1 MNSPFQVQPRPRADD
16 TAIVE
21 QLLLR
26 YPAISAS
33 ELATLIEI
41 FRKLPLIDAALM
53 TTDERLSKPLEAFH
67 EDHGHIFRAPVK
79 SLLALLAFPFVA
91 IGALWWLVS

>member
-1 MNSPFQVQPRPRADD
+1 MNSPFQVQLRSRADD
-16 TAIVE
+16 TVIVE

-41 FRKLPLIDAALM
+41 FPKLPLIDTALM
-53 TTDERLSKPLEAFH
+53 NSCPSPWRRFTRIM
-67 EDHGHIFRAPVK
+67 GIFSEHRSNRCWSCWRSHSSP
-79 SLLALLAFPFVA
+79 SEHC
-91 IGALWWLVS
+91 GGS